1 MPLNAINQQKVFR
14 FPLSVFRFL
23 LILQKLMAKGQWL
36 IAKFMGNF
44 TFKQFAVEQDDVAM
58 KVGTDGVLLG
68 AWADCEGAK
77 NILDIGTGTGVI
89 ALQMAQRNPEAQ
101 IRAVEIDEVAA
112 KRARANFDLSPWAE
126 RLTVEQSAVQEFEP
140 SEKFDLIVSNPPYFV
155 DSLLPPDAKRSTAR
169 HTHDLTFEELDSAVA
184 RLLSESGKFAL
195 ILPITEF
202 EKYLTLTQLHLVC
215 RCDVCP
221 IEGGAVKRIMGEFAK
236 QKPTTTRLETI
247 AIERGRRGD
256 YTDDYRALTKDFYLK
271 F

>member
-1 MPLNAINQQKVFR
+1 MAGFR
-14 FPLSVFRFL
+14 
-23 LILQKLMAKGQWL
+23 
-36 IAKFMGNF
+36 
-44 TFKQFAVEQDDVAM
+44 FKQFAVEQEDVAM

-68 AWADCEGAK
+68 AWANSDNVK
-77 NILDIGTGTGVI
+77 RILDIGTGTGVI
-89 ALQMAQRNPEAQ
+89 ALQMAQRNPIAH
-101 IRAVEIDEVAA
+101 IHAVEIDDTAA

-126 RLTVEQSAVQEFEP
+126 RLTVEQTAVQEFAP
-140 SEKFDLIVSNPPYFV
+140 AEKFDLIVSNPPYFV

-169 HTHDLTFEELDSAVA
+169 HTHDLTFEELDSAVC
-184 RLLSESGKFAL
+184 RLLDENGRFAL

-202 EKYLTLTQLHLVC
+202 EKYLALTQLHLVR

-221 IEGGAVKRIMGEFAK
+221 VEGGAIKRIMGEFAK
-236 QKPTTTRLETI
+236 QPTTEIEIENI

>member
-1 MPLNAINQQKVFR
+1 
-14 FPLSVFRFL
+14 
-23 LILQKLMAKGQWL
+23 MAKGQWL
-36 IAKFMGNF
+36 KAKFMGNF
-44 TFKQFAVEQDDVAM
+44 TFKQFAVEQEDVSM

-89 ALQMAQRNPEAQ
+89 ALQMAQRNSQSQ
-101 IRAVEIDEVAA
+101 ICAVEIDEIAA
-112 KRARANFDLSPWAE
+112 HRARANFDLSPWAE
-126 RLTVEQSAVQEFEP
+126 RLTVEQTAVQEFAP
-140 SEKFDLIVSNPPYFV
+140 AEKFDLIVSNPPYFV

-169 HTHDLTFEELDSAVA
+169 HTHDLTFEELDNAVC

-195 ILPITEF
+195 ILPVTEF
-202 EKYLTLTQLHLVC
+202 EKYLTLTQLHLMR

-236 QKPTTTRLETI
+236 QPTTETKLETI